1 MSHPVTSGLADAV
14 DGVEEIHLAA
24 EGGHVDD
31 EALLLLGH
39 DSGKK
44 TMPTSSYK
52 DSLSKDTLSE
62 DVR

>member
-14 DGVEEIHLAA
+14 DGVEEVYLAA

-31 EALLLLGH
+31 ETLLLLGH

-44 TMPTSSYK
+44 TIMLRMELLRETVK
-52 DSLSKDTLSE
+52 HRTLC
-62 DVR
+62 

>member
-14 DGVEEIHLAA
+14 DGVEEVHLAA

-44 TMPTSSYK
+44 TIMLRMALLRETVK
-52 DSLSKDTLSE
+52 HRTLC
-62 DVR
+62 